1 MNRLL
6 SRYITPLYV
15 TGRTWTLLS
24 IAVIGFVMAF
34 FYPWL
39 SILPRILTG
48 ITLGLFVLDHLMLF
62 LPKQGFRASR
72 ELPERLSNGD
82 ENPVS
87 LHLKSDYPFTLS
99 TEIIDEFPVQFQLR
113 DTVFRCRL
121 GANGENTLRYQL
133 RPTKRGAYGF
143 GVINVYVKSPIG
155 MIMRRYKC
163 GEPVEVP
170 VYPSYLQMRRYQL
183 MAISNR
189 LSEIGVKKIR
199 RIGHSME
206 FEQVKEYVKGDDFR
220 TINWK
225 ATARRGQLMSNAYT
239 DEKSQ
244 QVYCLID
251 KSRVMKMP
259 FNGLS
264 LLDHAINAAVVLSNV
279 ALLRNDKAGVI
290 TFSEEIGG
298 FLPAA
303 RTATQMNAVLDMLH
317 RQKTRYLESDYG
329 KLYALIR
336 KRVTQRSLLL
346 LFTNFA
352 TVNGLR
358 RQLGHLRRLAEHHLL
373 IVIFFEDTEL
383 RGLLR
388 APADGLEEIY
398 QKTIAEKFAFEKKQI
413 ISELQHWGIMSIF
426 TAPEDLT
433 VNTVNK
439 YLELKARQQI

>member
-1 MNRLL
+1 MLL
-6 SRYITPLYV
+6 VAS
-15 TGRTWTLLS
+15 
-24 IAVIGFVMAF
+24 AIGFILSF

-39 SILPRILTG
+39 SILPRILLG

-62 LPKQGFRASR
+62 LPKQGLRAAR

-82 ENPVS
+82 ENPVT
-87 LHLKSDYPFTLS
+87 LRLQNAYPFPVS
-99 TEIIDEFPVQFQLR
+99 TVVIDEFPVQFQLR
-113 DTVFRCRL
+113 DTVFTCKVPA
-121 GANGENTLRYQL
+121 GGENTIRYTL

-143 GVINVYVKSPIG
+143 GVINVYVRGPIG
-155 MIMRRYKC
+155 LLSRRYKA
-163 GEPVEVP
+163 GVPIEVP

-264 LLDHAINAAVVLSNV
+264 LLDHAINAAVVLCNV

-303 RTATQMNAVLDMLH
+303 RTSTQMNSVLDMLH
-317 RQKTRYLESDYG
+317 RQRTRYLESDYG
-329 KLYALIR
+329 KLYALVR
-336 KRVTQRSLLL
+336 KRITQRSLLL

-358 RQLGHLRRLAEHHLL
+358 RQLGHLRRLSEHHLL

-383 RGLLR
+383 RSVLQK
-388 APADGLEEIY
+388 PADGLEEVY